1 MQKVTQAARFKNV
14 KMYRIKTIVID
25 ALLFYLSLHSVFC
38 SFKSITMLITATP
51 FSLKFKDLY
60 VSESKI
66 KLPKYWIYL
75 YI

>member
-1 MQKVTQAARFKNV
+1 MQKVTEAARFKNV
-14 KMYRIKTIVID
+14 KMYLIKTIVID
-25 ALLFYLSLHSVFC
+25 ALLFYVSLHSVFY
-38 SFKSITMLITATP
+38 SFQSITVLMTATP

-75 YI
+75 YL